1 VCMMNSG
8 SGNIDQVA
16 VGVVDES
23 DIDFESWIN
32 ELKSDD
38 SLEFILTSRTP
49 PVQWNLT
56 VTQSYGLVINHSS

>member
-1 VCMMNSG
+1 MMNSG
-8 SGNIDQVA
+8 SGNLDQVA

-38 SLEFILTSRTP
+38 CLEFVVMSR
-49 PVQWNLT
+49 
-56 VTQSYGLVINHSS
+56 